1 MKDVPFPGFLQTKF
15 FSIIDICK
23 EKAPESLPKRYPSTK
38 SKQTQKK
45 EINQK
50 PSMKNWYRCL
60 RLPNHPA
67 ANIARQR
74 IYPDRPPFWRR
85 SKLRRWF
92 QCCKFPTVSP
102 VSICIYLLSPW
113 QRQQLFSRC
122 WVLWPIFV
130 GHCGKKRHLGQ
141 QTEPSATPVFSDKR
155 TNRRFPQREFHAF
168 VKAWTAIATKKMEKY
183 SSKQTILN
191 SGHIMPMDHCAIY
204 K

>member
-1 MKDVPFPGFLQTKF
+1 MRPIVYFWMKDVPFPGFLQTKF
-15 FSIIDICK
+15 LSIIDICK
-23 EKAPESLPKRYPSTK
+23 EKAQESLPKRYLSTK

-85 SKLRRWF
+85 SKLQRWF

-130 GHCGKKRHLGQ
+130 GHCGKKEAL
-141 QTEPSATPVFSDKR
+141 EPTDRAVCYTCVFRQAYKQKISSA
-155 TNRRFPQREFHAF
+155 EFHALTRHELQ
-168 VKAWTAIATKKMEKY
+168 WQQKMEVR
-183 SSKQTILN
+183 
-191 SGHIMPMDHCAIY
+191 
-204 K
+204 